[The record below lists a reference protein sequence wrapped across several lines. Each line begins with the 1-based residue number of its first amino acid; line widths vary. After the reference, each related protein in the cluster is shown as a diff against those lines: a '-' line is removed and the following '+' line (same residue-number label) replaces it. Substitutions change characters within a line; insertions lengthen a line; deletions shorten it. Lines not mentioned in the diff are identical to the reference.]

1 MRPEDQP
8 LSTLIGH
15 VVDILHPLPIAFG
28 HPVCSSMKRAAFVK
42 SSFKMPNPV
51 AYCKILSVL
60 IGACAEVPFA
70 ETPSAEAPF
79 AEVLLAEARA

>member
-1 MRPEDQP
+1 
-8 LSTLIGH
+8 
-15 VVDILHPLPIAFG
+15 
-28 HPVCSSMKRAAFVK
+28 MKRAAFVK